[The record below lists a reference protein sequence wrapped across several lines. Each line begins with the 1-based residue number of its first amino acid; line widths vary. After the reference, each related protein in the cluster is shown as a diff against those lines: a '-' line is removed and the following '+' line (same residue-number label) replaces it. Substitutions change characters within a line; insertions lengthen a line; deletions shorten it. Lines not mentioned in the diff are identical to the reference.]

1 MKTVKTFFLSLCLAT
16 ASVVVFAQ
24 QHEEFSKHETH
35 ATSKGEFSKSIHL
48 FPNPAVE
55 FLSVKFQEPVARTTQ
70 ITLHNIIGSSLEVE
84 RETIDDFE
92 VRLRVK
98 DLPSGYYLLALKD
111 ERNQQSGAVKFLKR

>member
-1 MKTVKTFFLSLCLAT
+1 MKTVKSIFLTLCLAS
-16 ASVVVFAQ
+16 ASVIAIAQ
-24 QHEEFSKHETH
+24 SHEEFDKQETH
-35 ATSKGEFSKSIHL
+35 TGRFELSKSVQL

-55 FLSVKFQEPVARTTQ
+55 FLSVKFAEPIAKRTQ
-70 ITLHNIIGSSLEVE
+70 ITLHNIIGSSLDVE

-111 ERNQQSGAVKFLKR
+111 EHNQQSGALKFLKR